1 MEIKTVHVIVDQ
13 HVHDCLE
20 TLWINC
26 LLVLREVLFQIDSVS
41 REYAGIFLLPIVDI
55 HQGFKYQDIV
65 VVYLPGLISEKQ
77 SEDLKN
83 KGKIV

>member
-55 HQGFKYQDIV
+55 HQGFKY
-65 VVYLPGLISEKQ
+65 
-77 SEDLKN
+77 
-83 KGKIV
+83 